1 MSAPPSEARTVEVL
15 GTRHSPGPD
24 LPDHACDT
32 HVHVFGPADRHPYA
46 ADRGYLPPDALPADL
61 RALHRHL
68 GITRTVLVQ
77 PSPYGTDN
85 TRLLDG
91 LRTLGE
97 SARGVAVID
106 PGADHRELRAM
117 DRAGVRGVR
126 VNLGANASNDLERAR
141 ERIRTTARTIAA
153 FGWHLDLHLDAA
165 ALAAVDDL
173 LPRLPV
179 PVVLDHFA
187 GIKPSTGTDT
197 DTETDSLARTCRLLE
212 TGRVWVKLSA
222 PYRAAA
228 GGSYDDL
235 GPALEALL
243 GTRADRT
250 LWGSDWPHTGGSP
263 ATRHPERVEPFLS
276 VDDGLSLTRLCAHL
290 DASHLRQVLVD
301 NPAALYGW

>member
-1 MSAPPSEARTVEVL
+1 MPAPPSETRTVQVL

-24 LPDHACDT
+24 LPNHACDT
-32 HVHVFGPADRHPYA
+32 HVHVFGPARRHPYA
-46 ADRGYLPPDALPADL
+46 ADRGYLPPDALPTDL
-61 RALHRHL
+61 RTLHRHL
-68 GITRTVLVQ
+68 GIARTVLVQ

-91 LRTLGE
+91 LRWLGG

-106 PGADHRELRAM
+106 PDTDPRELRAM
-117 DRAGVRGVR
+117 DRAGVRGIR

-141 ERIRTTARTIAA
+141 ERIRATARTIAP
-153 FGWHLDLHLDAA
+153 FGWHLDLHVDAG
-165 ALAAVDDL
+165 ALAAVEDL
-173 LPRLPV
+173 LTRLPV

-187 GIKPSTGTDT
+187 GIKPSAGD
-197 DTETDSLARTCRLLE
+197 DGGNDGLERTCRLLE

-222 PYRAAA
+222 PYRAAV

-243 GTRADRT
+243 GTRADRA
-250 LWGSDWPHTGGSP
+250 LWGSDWPHTGGCP
-263 ATRHPERVEPFLS
+263 ATRHPDRVEPFLS

>member
-1 MSAPPSEARTVEVL
+1 MSAPPPPEARAVHVL
-15 GTRHSPGPD
+15 GTRHSPGPA

-61 RALHRHL
+61 RQLHRHL
-68 GITRTVLVQ
+68 GITRAVLVQ

-85 TRLLDG
+85 TRLLDA
-91 LRTLGE
+91 LSALGD

-106 PGADHRELRAM
+106 PGADARELRAM
-117 DRAGVRGVR
+117 DRAGVRAVR
-126 VNLGANASNDLERAR
+126 VNLGARASNDLEHAR
-141 ERIRTTARTIAA
+141 ERVQATARVIADL
-153 FGWHLDLHLDAA
+153 GWHLDLHLDTA
-165 ALAAVDDL
+165 ALTAFEDL

-187 GIKPSTGTDT
+187 GVKPAAGDTGASADG
-197 DTETDSLARTCRLLE
+197 LARTCRLLD

-222 PYRAAA
+222 PYRAAP

-235 GPALEALL
+235 AEVLTALV
-243 GTRADRT
+243 GTRADRA

-263 ATRHPERVEPFLS
+263 ATRHPDRVEPFLP
-276 VDDGLSLTRLCAHL
+276 VDDGLSLTRLHARL
-290 DASHLRQVLVD
+290 DTPHLRQVLVD
-301 NPAALYGW
+301 NPAELYGW